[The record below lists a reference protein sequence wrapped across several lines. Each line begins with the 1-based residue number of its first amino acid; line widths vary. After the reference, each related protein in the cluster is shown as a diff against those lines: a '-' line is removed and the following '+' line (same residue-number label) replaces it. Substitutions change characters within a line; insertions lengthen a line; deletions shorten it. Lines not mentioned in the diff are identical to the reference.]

1 MDFIRMHVK
10 TLILAVAL
18 ILLPG
23 MVSAEVNTALAGQT
37 VIQKISGGE
46 QRKEYAPNGQ
56 LIYEVLEKRSSAG
69 LEATEREWSLEGTPL
84 REQVFLGGTQMRA
97 TFWYMNGQVREK
109 HVNQTVRD
117 PKGPPGNYVEH
128 FSDLGLPV
136 ASGVMQ
142 GQFRRVGLHRFY
154 NEQGKLKAEV
164 IYDANGNLVSEKKFD
179 AAGAAGAAQEFYPDG
194 SRRLR

>member
-1 MDFIRMHVK
+1 MHVK
-10 TLILAVAL
+10 TLFLAAAL

-23 MVSAEVNTALAGQT
+23 LVSAEVNTVLAGQT
-37 VIQKISGGE
+37 VIQNIPGGE

-69 LEATEREWSLEGTPL
+69 LEATEREWSLEGAPL

-109 HVNQTVRD
+109 HVNQAVRD

-154 NEQGKLKAEV
+154 DEQGKLKAEV
-164 IYDANGNLVSEKKFD
+164 TYDANGSAISEKKFD
-179 AAGAAGAAQEFYPDG
+179 AAGAAGTTQEFYPDG